1 MRETVR
7 YYPQLSEEL
16 IRVVG
21 VHPGNFILLELR
33 EELGRYAERKLRDHK
48 VEVIK
53 GPRVRTTMEWC
64 WTRDL
69 FFGQEIDHRP

>member
-53 GPRVRTTMEWC
+53 CPRVANYDGVVLDT
-64 WTRDL
+64 
-69 FFGQEIDHRP
+69 